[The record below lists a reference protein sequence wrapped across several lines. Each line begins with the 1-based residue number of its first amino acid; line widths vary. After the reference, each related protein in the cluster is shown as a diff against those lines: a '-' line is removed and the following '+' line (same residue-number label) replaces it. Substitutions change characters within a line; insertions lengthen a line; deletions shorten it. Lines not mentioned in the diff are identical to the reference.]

1 VGSEDEK
8 RILYLKADAMDEFWR
23 ELKDTTQAQ
32 SSEIHGLKSVLMET
46 FAWVEEA
53 KSRTQQLNCPMYV
66 HTKFCSCRALQ
77 LMFVHSLS

>member
-8 RILYLKADAMDEFWR
+8 RGLCLKTDAMDEFWR
-23 ELKDTTQAQ
+23 ELKDTTQFQ
-32 SSEIHGLKSVLMET
+32 SSEIHGLKSVLIEA

-66 HTKFCSCRALQ
+66 HTQF
-77 LMFVHSLS
+77 

>member
-8 RILYLKADAMDEFWR
+8 RILCLKTDAMDEFWR

-32 SSEIHGLKSVLMET
+32 SSEIHSLKSVLMEA
-46 FAWVEEA
+46 FALVEEA

-66 HTKFCSCRALQ
+66 YAEF
-77 LMFVHSLS
+77 

>member
-8 RILYLKADAMDEFWR
+8 RILCLKADAMDEFWR

-32 SSEIHGLKSVLMET
+32 SLEIHCLKSLLMEA
-46 FAWVEEA
+46 FAWLEET

-66 HTKFCSCRALQ
+66 HAKF
-77 LMFVHSLS
+77 